1 MPAFPPIEALLPH
14 RGAMLMLEEVVA
26 CDDASIVA
34 RASVRPAA
42 WYLDEDGAMPAWVGL
57 ELMAQ
62 AIAAHAGVRAAHA
75 GAQTGRRGMLI
86 GCRAYRAAAPAFAAG
101 SVLEVTARAATADE
115 SGFAAYDCALRSA
128 GRELASATVKVFVPP
143 EAA

>member
-1 MPAFPPIEALLPH
+1 MPAFPPIEELVPH
-14 RGAMLMLEEVVA
+14 RGAMLMLDEVVA
-26 CDDASIVA
+26 CDSASIVA

-42 WYLDEDGAMPAWVGL
+42 WYLDEEGAMPAWIGL

-62 AIAAHAGVRAAHA
+62 AVAAHAGARAAQA

-86 GCRAYRAAAPAFAAG
+86 GCRAYRATAPAFAAG

-115 SGFAAYDCALRSA
+115 SGFAAFDCALRSE
-128 GRELASATVKVFVPP
+128 GRDLASATVKLFVPP